1 VYTKRSKVTDKL
13 PAIVKTD
20 STQGNDPMQK
30 NALPA
35 DRHASTATDT
45 AMAPGTQQKGPALQ
59 VVLARSASDLEDV
72 QRLRYAVFADEMG
85 AKLSDPDQ
93 GLDQD
98 EFDLFCDH
106 LMVREKDSGT
116 VVGTYRI
123 LPPHRREQ
131 IGRLYSESEFDLSRF
146 VHLQPSLIEVGRSCV
161 HPDHRT
167 GAAILL
173 LWAGLA
179 QYMRKGRYQHL
190 IGCASAPLGDGG
202 VQAAALRDKLQDYLC
217 DPEYRVFPHLPFPHE
232 KFGRSASVEM
242 PPLIKGY
249 LRLGAKVCGEPAWD
263 PDFNSADFLIWL
275 NLENLQPRYARH
287 FDLLAA
293 QAEVMA

>member
-1 VYTKRSKVTDKL
+1 MKQSSSSRQE
-13 PAIVKTD
+13 
-20 STQGNDPMQK
+20 STAK
-30 NALPA
+30 NHDAEVFA
-35 DRHASTATDT
+35 SGDTAASTLRV
-45 AMAPGTQQKGPALQ
+45 G
-59 VVLARSASDLEDV
+59 LARSPADLHAA
-72 QRLRYAVFADEMG
+72 QRLRYQVFAEEMG
-85 AKLSDPDQ
+85 ARLHGAAN

-98 EFDLFCDH
+98 EFDLYCDH
-106 LMVREKDSGT
+106 LLVRDCVSGD

-131 IGRLYSESEFDLSRF
+131 IGRLYSAAEFDLTQLDDLR
-146 VHLQPSLIEVGRSCV
+146 HSLIEVGRSCV

-179 QYMRKGRYQHL
+179 QYMRRGQYRHL
-190 IGCASAPLGDGG
+190 IGCASASLADGG
-202 VQAAALRDKLQDYLC
+202 SQAAGLRDKLQGYLS
-217 DPEYRVFPHLPFPHE
+217 DPAHRVSPHLPFPHE
-232 KFGRSASVEM
+232 RLARPGSIEM

-263 PDFNSADFLIWL
+263 TDFNTADFLIWL
-275 NLENLQPRYARH
+275 SLENLQPRYARH

-293 QAEVMA
+293 QAELATV